1 MAQDRSSGS
10 VLRVRGACPYCPRDV
25 QDRSLVEF
33 ESIVPGPVDRRD
45 GEDDWF
51 HRGWPTRLVNE
62 NRPGSRP
69 GRCRSLP
76 GMIGVAAWSNEVVDH
91 KKEHHRVTE

>member
-1 MAQDRSSGS
+1 MARDRSSGS

-69 GRCRSLP
+69 GR
-76 GMIGVAAWSNEVVDH
+76 
-91 KKEHHRVTE
+91 